1 MGGPTCGGGAA
12 TTSLAARTGGPL
24 ERQSCV
30 QGAPAL
36 GGPAGM
42 RWHEFSDNPLCANSG
57 TTAALIAGGLRA
69 GAPGGRGGPGEW
81 RRILSQRCVL
91 VLVLP
96 LAACFAGGACCRGL
110 APPPHPL
117 PSRVPCGLSFCV
129 RACRTNSFV
138 RRPAGLWP
146 AGALGPYALPCS
158 IAGPR
163 AGVLQCLVFSASPQ
177 SFLGC
182 LTLSAPLCW
191 APSENR
197 LCVRAGVPRPLAC
210 PSAACCG
217 P

>member
-1 MGGPTCGGGAA
+1 MGLHAAGAPRRLLWRRARAGPSCG
-12 TTSLAARTGGPL
+12 SLACRARLP
-24 ERQSCV
+24 
-30 QGAPAL
+30 P
-36 GGPAGM
+36 GGPAGK
-42 RWHEFSDNPLCANSG
+42 RWHEFSDNLLCANSG
-57 TTAALIAGGLRA
+57 STAALIAGGLRA

-91 VLVLP
+91 VLVLSP
-96 LAACFAGGACCRGL
+96 RGTFCGWSLLQGPGA
-110 APPPHPL
+110 PL
-117 PSRVPCGLSFCV
+117 PTPFPPGFHAAFSFCV

-146 AGALGPYALPCS
+146 ADALGPHALPRS

-177 SFLGC
+177 NFLGC

-197 LCVRAGVPRPLAC
+197 PCVRAGVPRQLAC